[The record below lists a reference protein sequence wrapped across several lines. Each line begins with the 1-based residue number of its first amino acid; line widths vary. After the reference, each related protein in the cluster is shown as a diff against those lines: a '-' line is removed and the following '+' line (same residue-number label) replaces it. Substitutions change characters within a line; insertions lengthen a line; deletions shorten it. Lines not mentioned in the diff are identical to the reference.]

1 MGILANRQDAAKAIF
16 SASVALGLRT
26 AGLYCIVKLNV
37 GGYLQ
42 TRN

>member
-16 SASVALGLRT
+16 NAGVALGLRT
-26 AGLYCIVKLNV
+26 PGLYCIVKFNV